1 MGGRIS
7 GSGVGETNMQ
17 RIIAR
22 IKYALAAVL
31 ILPLACAGGTAWA
44 AVVGVPGP
52 TFNLTAKT
60 DYIST
65 SDGNSLMMW
74 GYANGTG
81 TMQYPGPTLIVEQG
95 ATVSITLTN
104 ALPVTVSMVFP
115 GQSNVTAAGG
125 TAGLLAREAVP
136 GTSVTYTFQATN
148 AGTYLYH
155 SGTNPGLQVEMG
167 LFGALIVRP
176 AAANQA
182 YSHPATA
189 FDREYLV
196 LLSEIDK
203 RVHEQ
208 IAVMAATG
216 QVNETTTRAIDLTNY
231 HATLWFIN
239 GRNAPD
245 SMFPDAVNWL
255 PTQPYGS
262 MVRMH
267 PGERVLIRAIGAGRD
282 LHPFH
287 THGNHFR
294 QIAQDGRL
302 LESAPGAGP
311 DLGRLDYTLKTV
323 PGETYDAIFTWTGKG
338 LGWDIYGSDADGHA
352 HLCNGL
358 NTPSPGFDPA
368 TQEWC
373 EDHNKP
379 IPTKLPQQQDTAF
392 GGFWSGSAYLGV
404 FRALPP
410 GEGGLNPT
418 NGFTYMWHSH
428 NEVELTNDD
437 IFPGGIMTM
446 LVIEPPGVPIP

>member
-1 MGGRIS
+1 
-7 GSGVGETNMQ
+7 MQ
-17 RIIAR
+17 RMIAR
-22 IKYALAAVL
+22 MKYALAVVL
-31 ILPLACAGGTAWA
+31 ALPLAGAGGMAWG
-44 AVVGVPGP
+44 AVVGVTGP
-52 TFNLTAKT
+52 SFNLTARS

-74 GYANGTG
+74 GYANNGG
-81 TMQYPGPTLIVEQG
+81 TMQYPGPTLIVNQG
-95 ATVSITLTN
+95 DTVSITLTN
-104 ALPVTVSMVFP
+104 SLPVTVSMVFP
-115 GQSNVTAAGG
+115 GQSNVAATGGAPGQLTA
-125 TAGLLAREAVP
+125 EAAP
-136 GTSVTYTFQATN
+136 NTQVTYTFTATN

-176 AAANQA
+176 SGFDSATNRTA
-182 YSHPATA
+182 YGHPATT
-189 FDREYLV
+189 FDREYLI

-208 IAVMAATG
+208 IAAMAVTG
-216 QVNETTTRAIDLTNY
+216 MVNDTTTRTIDLTSY

-245 SMFPDAVNWL
+245 TMFPDAVGWL

-262 MVRMH
+262 MVRML
-267 PGERVLIRAIGAGRD
+267 PGERVLIRAVGAGRD

-287 THGNHFR
+287 MHGNHFL

-302 LESAPGAGP
+302 LSSAAGAGP
-311 DLGRLDYTLKTV
+311 DLARLDYTLRTV
-323 PGETYDAIFTWTGKG
+323 PGETYDALFTWTGQG
-338 LGWDIYGSDADGHA
+338 LGWDIYGSSVDGTNGTGHTCTPDAS
-352 HLCNGL
+352 GL
-358 NTPSPGFDPA
+358 DTA
-368 TQEWC
+368 TREWC

-379 IPTKLPQQQDTAF
+379 IPVKLPQQQDTAF
-392 GGFWSGSAYLGV
+392 GGFWSGTAYLGV
-404 FRALPP
+404 FGALPP
-410 GEGGLNPT
+410 GEGGLNPN

-446 LVIEPPGVPIP
+446 LVIEPPGTTIE